1 MDVLTI
7 CSILVVLLVLPGV
20 LILFLRPALTLK
32 LIVWFLRHSGSR
44 ERRTFPIP
52 GRCCWYRITFR

>member
-32 LIVWFLRHSGSR
+32 LIVWFLRHSFLRLRVEG
-44 ERRTFPIP
+44 T
-52 GRCCWYRITFR
+52 